1 MAAASAINQ
10 QIYNASE
17 VALHYANLA
26 YLTPCEKVLFQ
37 TFIQPGMSILDIG
50 VGGGRTTPY
59 LSAFGSRYVGIDYA
73 EEMILACRRKFPSLF
88 FQVGNGA
95 DLSCF
100 ADGSFDVIVMAFN
113 SIDYVL
119 PEAQRHRCLQ
129 ECRRV
134 LRAGGWL
141 IFSSH
146 NPRSILKKPTW
157 NSARVDRL
165 AKRISGKSDLL
176 NAWASIALTAAAS
189 MYALVRCLGRSAMK
203 VARRIGTSAFWKGH
217 GLWLDP
223 CHGGLM
229 THTWTPKHCIQ
240 EVSAAGFQ
248 ITKYLGDDFPGSSGQ
263 LVTDW
268 YYYVFSK
275 I

>member
-1 MAAASAINQ
+1 MAAANAPNQ

-26 YLTPCEKVLFQ
+26 YLTACERLLFQ
-37 TFIQPGMSILDIG
+37 TFIQPGMAILDIG

-59 LSAFGSRYVGIDYA
+59 LSGLASSYVGIDYA

-88 FQVGNGA
+88 FQVANAA

-100 ADGSFDVIVMAFN
+100 ADASFDVIVLAFN
-113 SIDYVL
+113 SMDYVL
-119 PEAQRHRCLQ
+119 PEAQRQRCLE

-134 LRAGGWL
+134 LKTSGML

-146 NPRSILKKPTW
+146 NPRSILKKPAW
-157 NSARVDRL
+157 NSERVARL
-165 AKRISGKSDLL
+165 AKRISGVSDLL
-176 NAWASIALTAAAS
+176 NACTRIPLAVAVS
-189 MYALVRCLGRSAMK
+189 MYAVVRCLGQSAMNIGQK
-203 VARRIGTSAFWKGH
+203 IGTLAFWKGH
-217 GLWLDP
+217 GLWLDRS
-223 CHGGLM
+223 HGGLI
-229 THTWTPKHCIQ
+229 THTWTPKYCIR
-240 EVSAAGFQ
+240 EVSAAGFR
-248 ITKYLGDDFPGSSGQ
+248 ITKYLGDDFPGTSGQ